1 MINFLVFAKTGKGF
15 LIRRAFVSLL
25 AAVLWK
31 ISTVNYNARVID
43 LATLT
48 IIGLLKIFRRGRFG
62 TKQMHKTN
70 ARRFAQATALVG
82 RAIGTPCA
90 KAVSRSVN
98 AEIGRAGPVKI
109 CVFDLNTVH

>member
-62 TKQMHKTN
+62 TSRCTKQMPAGLRKPRRSLDGQLAHR
-70 ARRFAQATALVG
+70 ARRPSVGLSMPRLVALVPLKF
-82 RAIGTPCA
+82 ASLT
-90 KAVSRSVN
+90 
-98 AEIGRAGPVKI
+98 
-109 CVFDLNTVH
+109 